1 MSNQELNLFNIP
13 IHLIRKEKK
22 NKSVLSKNKASEES
36 IRICIYANNT
46 QTTDKEDK
54 KEYLL

>member
-1 MSNQELNLFNIP
+1 MSNQELIFNIP

-22 NKSVLSKNKASEES
+22 NKSVLLKNKASEES